1 MVRRKKRNFVGEK
14 IINNKTN
21 INKTMQQDIDMLN
34 EAMEAMENEV
44 FPQSSF
50 NFDIIAITAK
60 KINSGKLNVY
70 DDSQVSWEEVTMYDL
85 DNIKRL
91 LLLIDTSLL
100 EETADAIIYSINGK
114 YNPTDPYYKPE
125 VRSKY
130 YNPPTAILWQQGDWD
145 YEGAIRVFVEQQME
159 KKKKGEE
166 FQKKLEQKRQE
177 RFITPAPLEMM
188 ESKTEDK
195 LRKAEETIKELKERI
210 ALLEEEKSVSVS
222 SEYTNVDLE
231 KLSITC
237 GPYEIAEGKKTAFVS
252 VVWAM
257 IKQGF
262 FVKKKG
268 GNYAT
273 NKEDVVNS
281 LLTTK
286 VNVYQ
291 LFSKALKT
299 NTFMNVF
306 NDLLDKASEM
316 YAKAMG
322 KG

>member
-1 MVRRKKRNFVGEK
+1 
-14 IINNKTN
+14 
-21 INKTMQQDIDMLN
+21 MQQDIDMLN
-34 EAMEAMENEV
+34 KALEAMENGEV
-44 FPQSSF
+44 YPPISSDV
-50 NFDIIAITAK
+50 DIIAITAK
-60 KINSGKLNVY
+60 KINSGDLNVY

-85 DNIKRL
+85 DKIKRL
-91 LLLIDTSLL
+91 LPLIDTPLV
-100 EETADAIIYSINGK
+100 EGTADAIIYSINGK
-114 YNPTDPYYKPE
+114 YNSTDPYYKPE

-130 YNPPTAILWQQGDWD
+130 YNPPTAILGQQGDWD
-145 YEGAIRVFVEQQME
+145 YEGAIRAFVEQLME

-166 FQKKLEQKRQE
+166 YKKILEQKRQE
-177 RFITPAPLEMM
+177 RFITPASLEMM

-262 FVKKKG
+262 IVKKKG

-316 YAKAMG
+316 YSEAMD